1 MTEAIL
7 ATGTA
12 FWLGLLTAVSP
23 CPLATNIAAL
33 SFVSRKASGTMAAL
47 ATGGL
52 YTLGRTLAYTVL
64 GVLLVSG
71 LLSAPHLSNLLQKHM
86 NQLLGP
92 LLILVGMILLG
103 ILSPKTP
110 AVSVS
115 EGLGRRT
122 EQMGFAGA
130 LFLGVL
136 FALSFCPASAALFFG
151 SLLPVAVHAKSK
163 VLVPAVYGVATGLP
177 VLVCALLL
185 AMGVQAVS
193 RAHRAITRFESVARR
208 LTGAVFVLVGI
219 YYCLVHIWR
228 II

>member
-1 MTEAIL
+1 MTETLL
-7 ATGTA
+7 ASGTA

-33 SFVSRKASGTMAAL
+33 SFVSRKSS
-47 ATGGL
+47 ATGSAVATGAL
-52 YTLGRTLAYTVL
+52 YTLGRSLAYTGL

-71 LLSAPHLSNLLQKHM
+71 LLSAPHLSSFLQRHM

-103 ILSPKTP
+103 ILSPKSP
-110 AVSVS
+110 GVSVS
-115 EGLGRRT
+115 EAVGLRAER
-122 EQMGFAGA
+122 MGLVGA

-151 SLLPVAVHAKSK
+151 SLVPVAVQAKSK

-177 VLVCALLL
+177 VLLCSLLL

-193 RAHRAITRFESVARR
+193 RAHQAITRFESVARK
-208 LTGAVFVLVGI
+208 LTGTVFVLVGI

-228 II
+228 VI